1 MNILYYDCFSGVSGD
16 MNLGAMVDIG
26 VDPVYLKAELA
37 KLNLEGYSIDF
48 ITDIRKGIS
57 GTRAIVHINKGFQ
70 SSGHTHPVFNKP
82 EDEIHEDSAHGHDT
96 HEHDTYEHDAHG
108 YDTHEHGTHEPDTHG
123 HDIHGYDNRERYTH
137 NHDAN
142 EKEAHRSDSQVQKD
156 FEPTV
161 TAHGHRNLNDIRNI
175 INNSSLNDFVK
186 TTSLDIFRKVAEAEA
201 KVHAKSIDEIYFHEV
216 GAIDSI
222 VDIVGAAIC
231 FDYLKPDKVISS
243 SIELGGGFTR
253 CEHGIF
259 PVPAPAT
266 AEILK
271 NIPVKSGA
279 VRSEATTP
287 TGAAIL
293 ATLVNEFT
301 DNIHFTIQK
310 TGYGIG
316 TKDFEIPNV
325 LRVHIGELAGQPSS
339 GEEIHTAYLVECNID
354 DMNPEMYG
362 YIMDL
367 LFEKG
372 ADDVFITPIIMKKAR
387 PASKLSVLCRPE
399 IDEEITDIL
408 LTHTTS
414 LGVRKQK
421 VEKIVLKRQFQ
432 EIMTRYG
439 PVTLKTAIYKGK
451 RLKSKPE
458 YEDCIR
464 IAKEKNIPVHLVYQE
479 INRVIAS
486 LNSDAK

>member
-1 MNILYYDCFSGVSGD
+1 MNILYYDCFSGISGD

-26 VDPVYLKAELA
+26 VDPVYLKTELA

-48 ITDIRKGIS
+48 QTDTRKGIS
-57 GTRAIVHINKGFQ
+57 GTRAIVN
-70 SSGHTHPVFNKP
+70 
-82 EDEIHEDSAHGHDT
+82 IHKHDS
-96 HEHDTYEHDAHG
+96 HEHESHQ
-108 YDTHEHGTHEPDTHG
+108 HEVNGHE
-123 HDIHGYDNRERYTH
+123 
-137 NHDAN
+137 
-142 EKEAHRSDSQVQKD
+142 
-156 FEPTV
+156 
-161 TAHGHRNLNDIRNI
+161 HRNLGDIRNI

-186 TTSLDIFRKVAEAEA
+186 TTSLDIFQKVAEAEA
-201 KVHAKSIDEIYFHEV
+201 HVHAKSIDEIHFHEV
-216 GAIDSI
+216 GAMDSI
-222 VDIVGAAIC
+222 IDIVGAAIC

-243 SIELGGGFTR
+243 SVEMGGGFTR

-271 NIPVKSGA
+271 NIPVRSGA
-279 VRSEATTP
+279 VHSETTTP

-293 ATLVNEFT
+293 ATLVDEFT
-301 DNIHFTIQK
+301 DNIHFIIHK
-310 TGYGIG
+310 TGYGVG
-316 TKDFEIPNV
+316 TKDFDIPNV
-325 LRVHIGELAGQPSS
+325 LRVHLGELVSQKSAG
-339 GEEIHTAYLVECNID
+339 EDYHTASLVECNID

-362 YIMDL
+362 HIMDL

-387 PASKLSVLCRPE
+387 PASKLSILCRPE

-414 LGVRKQK
+414 LGVRKHK
-421 VEKIVLKRQFQ
+421 VDKIVLKREFQ

-439 PVTLKTAIYKGK
+439 KITLKTAIYKGK
-451 RLKSKPE
+451 RIKSKPE

-479 INRVIAS
+479 INKIIAS
-486 LNSDAK
+486 LNSDGE